1 MTEFQPRRHEL
12 ILAPQ
17 EASNTS
23 LGEGA
28 WDEENFEEGGRPEV
42 KTETDRAIAAVEKA

>member
-1 MTEFQPRRHEL
+1 MTEFQPRRHEV

-17 EASNTS
+17 EASNAS

-28 WDEENFEEGGRPEV
+28 WDEKTSKREEDPEV